1 MVYAFIIPLGSGT
14 NSQAE
19 TLAAAH
25 GIQWG
30 LQHGF
35 KRIILEIDSEL
46 LTKWLSHRIKPP
58 WSLQQH
64 ISPLINTISQLEFF
78 QCRHTYR
85 EANSTADFLSKRS
98 HKTDIVHQYYTYQQL
113 PVEAK
118 GSYLLEKMGMSNFR
132 RNRLKRIKQPP

>member
-25 GIQWG
+25 GIQWC
-30 LQHGF
+30 LQHDF
-35 KRIILEIDSEL
+35 KKIILEINSEL
-46 LTKWLSHRIKPP
+46 LTKWLSHKIKPP

-78 QCRHTYR
+78 
-85 EANSTADFLSKRS
+85 
-98 HKTDIVHQYYTYQQL
+98 
-113 PVEAK
+113 
-118 GSYLLEKMGMSNFR
+118 
-132 RNRLKRIKQPP
+132 